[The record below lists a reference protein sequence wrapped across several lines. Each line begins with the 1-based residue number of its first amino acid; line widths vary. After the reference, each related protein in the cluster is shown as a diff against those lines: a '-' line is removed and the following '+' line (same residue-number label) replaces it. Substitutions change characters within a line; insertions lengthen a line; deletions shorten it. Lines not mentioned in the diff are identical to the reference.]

1 MKFYYKLHTIQIITL
16 LQVNGF
22 IALSG
27 GVGTMEELT
36 EIMTWCVCVCVNEI
50 SVLVLKKEGKYEIH
64 GLVCCQ

>member
-36 EIMTWCVCVCVNEI
+36 EIMTWCVCVNEI
-50 SVLVLKKEGKYEIH
+50 SVLVLRKI
-64 GLVCCQ
+64 